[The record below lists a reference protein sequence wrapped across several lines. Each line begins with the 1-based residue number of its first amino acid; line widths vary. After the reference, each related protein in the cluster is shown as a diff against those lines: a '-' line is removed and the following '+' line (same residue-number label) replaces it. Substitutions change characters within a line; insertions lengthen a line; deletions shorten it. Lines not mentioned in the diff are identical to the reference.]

1 MRTMSLK
8 DIQQN
13 YNFSYNTAKAAYQR
27 TCKEFQQPELTYSE
41 RCKNW
46 LLEHQQKIFRTDI
59 EVKEIAKNLNQT
71 ERQIM
76 YARKELRLLLDNI
89 GRRNDKKAWVEKYWN
104 EPTEL
109 SINQLQ
115 RKYNLSFD

>member
-1 MRTMSLK
+1 M
-8 DIQQN
+8 
-13 YNFSYNTAKAAYQR
+13 
-27 TCKEFQQPELTYSE
+27 PLT
-41 RCKNW
+41 
-46 LLEHQQKIFRTDI
+46 
-59 EVKEIAKNLNQT
+59 VKEIAKNLNQT

-76 YARKELRLLLDNI
+76 YARKELKLLLDNI

>member
-1 MRTMSLK
+1 FIFIYKT
-8 DIQQN
+8 IN
-13 YNFSYNTAKAAYQR
+13 YLIFIKYRYIYPYNTAKAAYQR

-46 LLEHQQKIFRTDI
+46 LLEHQQEIFRTDI

-76 YARKELRLLLDNI
+76 YARKELKLF
-89 GRRNDKKAWVEKYWN
+89 Y
-104 EPTEL
+104 
-109 SINQLQ
+109 
-115 RKYNLSFD
+115 